1 MIDLKMLEQKLEDL
15 SPTQSEF
22 FLVLK
27 FFIEEYL
34 HQIL

>member
-27 FFIEEYL
+27 PFY
-34 HQIL
+34 